1 MHIFV
6 YQISCAKYRS
16 RHKDVCVN
24 GIGSF
29 AYGQLSKYVTSE
41 PSLSVLESIRSL
53 CVTLL
58 PGYVRLCVRACCL
71 WFTSILQNA
80 CV

>member
-1 MHIFV
+1 MVVDVTELVENKGTYILVRTCVVCVCVISICVSRLHIFV

-29 AYGQLSKYVTSE
+29 AYGQLSM
-41 PSLSVLESIRSL
+41 
-53 CVTLL
+53 
-58 PGYVRLCVRACCL
+58 
-71 WFTSILQNA
+71 
-80 CV
+80 